1 MQGGRK
7 MQDESK
13 LLKLLADTLHDVYKH
28 LSAMEAAKHRNNNI
42 MEQLKNVRA
51 EIKSLKE
58 VK

>member
-1 MQGGRK
+1 
-7 MQDESK
+7 MQDEAK
-13 LLKLLADTLHDVYKH
+13 LIKLLADTLHDVYKH